1 MKCRSPL
8 TIKGSP
14 NKSKKGRKGRWCK
27 LKGIRGLGTL
37 EKEKPPIFG
46 MIQRGGE
53 VVLKRL
59 ANVQQ
64 TTIQPIIEIMVKPG
78 SLIYTDEY
86 DIYARLESWGFSHKS
101 VCHSAGE
108 YARDDDGDG
117 FHEVHVNTI

>member
-1 MKCRSPL
+1 
-8 TIKGSP
+8 
-14 NKSKKGRKGRWCK
+14 
-27 LKGIRGLGTL
+27 
-37 EKEKPPIFG
+37 